1 MDKELGDC
9 NAAQK
14 TFRNDL
20 DLLEDRMMD
29 VEMSAQG
36 AHRMIAE
43 VKEEVRDFSD
53 SFGNLH
59 NQVETMRVEDITW
72 CRSRISTLEKPNN
85 PANKSLWTLVNLL
98 VRRVD
103 DQADQIKDL
112 KAGLAIGG
120 ERVSV
125 LEMSSSMICSRV
137 SVLEMS
143 SSMIRSR
150 VSVLEEAMEI
160 DPPVTDLSGD
170 DDSTD
175 SEYADV
181 DDGGVMLVDDSE
193 EERDQEKVVPI
204 PIPPPVIRIDTPRPP
219 TVLRELIPIE
229 APAPEPAVEV
239 DEGEDDAWYI
249 PPIHHHRIHP
259 LSEFTTAPVD
269 PVPTYVE
276 DRREDPLAGP
286 SREDLAVDGSEDEMW
301 ANLGVNRRDMP
312 AE

>member
-9 NAAQK
+9 AAAQK
-14 TFRNDL
+14 TARTDL
-20 DLLEDRMMD
+20 DLLEDRVMD
-29 VEMSAQG
+29 VEMSTQG

-59 NQVETMRVEDITW
+59 NQVETMRVEDIAW

-112 KAGLAIGG
+112 KAGMVIGG
-120 ERVSV
+120 E
-125 LEMSSSMICSRV
+125 RV

-175 SEYADV
+175 SEYTGV
-181 DDGGVMLVDDSE
+181 DDGGAMLVDDSE
-193 EERDQEKVVPI
+193 DERDQENVVPI
-204 PIPPPVIRIDTPRPP
+204 PVPPPVIRLDTPCPP
-219 TVLRELIPIE
+219 TILQELIPIE
-229 APAPEPAVEV
+229 VPAPEPAVEV

-249 PPIHHHRIHP
+249 PPIHHRRIHP

-269 PVPTYVE
+269 PVPAYVA
-276 DRREDPLAGP
+276 DRLDDPLAGP

-301 ANLGVNRRDMP
+301 ANLGVNRRDTP

>member
-1 MDKELGDC
+1 MDKEIGDC

-14 TFRNDL
+14 TFRTDL
-20 DLLEDRMMD
+20 DLLKDWTMD
-29 VEMSAQG
+29 VEMSASG
-36 AHRMIAE
+36 AHRMIVE

-59 NQVETMRVEDITW
+59 NQVETMRVEDIAW
-72 CRSRISTLEKPNN
+72 CRSRISVLERPNN

-98 VRRVD
+98 VRRVN
-103 DQADQIKDL
+103 DQADLIKDL
-112 KAGLAIGG
+112 RTNLASGK

-125 LEMSSSMICSRV
+125 LEMSS
-137 SVLEMS
+137 L
-143 SSMIRSR
+143 MIRSR
-150 VSVLEEAMEI
+150 VLVLEEAMEI
-160 DPPVTDLSGD
+160 NPPITDLSGD

-181 DDGGVMLVDDSE
+181 DDGGAMLVDDSE
-193 EERDQEKVVPI
+193 EERDQENDVPI
-204 PIPPPVIRIDTPRPP
+204 PIPPPIIRIDTPRPP

-229 APAPEPAVEV
+229 APAPTPAIEV

-249 PPIHHHRIHP
+249 PPIHRRRIHP

-269 PVPTYVE
+269 PVPTYIK
-276 DRREDPLAGP
+276 DPREDPLAGP
-286 SREDLAVDGSEDEMW
+286 HREDLAVDGSEDEMW
-301 ANLGVNRRDMP
+301 ANLGVNRRDTP

>member
-1 MDKELGDC
+1 MDKEIGDC

-14 TFRNDL
+14 TFRTDL
-20 DLLEDRMMD
+20 DVLEDRTMD
-29 VEMSAQG
+29 VEMSASG

-43 VKEEVRDFSD
+43 VKEEVQDLNTLC
-53 SFGNLH
+53 GNLS
-59 NQVETMRVEDITW
+59 NQVETMQVDGITW
-72 CRSRISTLEKPNN
+72 CRSRISVLEKPNN
-85 PANKSLWTLVNLL
+85 PANKSLWLLVNLL
-98 VRRVD
+98 VHRVD
-103 DQADQIKDL
+103 DQADLIKDL
-112 KAGLAIGG
+112 SSGLAGVK

-125 LEMSSSMICSRV
+125 LEM
-137 SVLEMS
+137 L

-160 DPPVTDLSGD
+160 DPPITDLSGD

-181 DDGGVMLVDDSE
+181 DDGGAMLVDDSE
-193 EERDQEKVVPI
+193 EERDQENIVPI
-204 PIPPPVIRIDTPRPP
+204 PIPPPVIRLDTPRPP
-219 TVLRELIPIE
+219 TILRELIPIE
-229 APAPEPAVEV
+229 APAPVPAVEV

-249 PPIHHHRIHP
+249 PPIHRRQIHP
-259 LSEFTTAPVD
+259 LSEFTMAPVD
-269 PVPTYVE
+269 PVPEYVE

-301 ANLGVNRRDMP
+301 ANLGVNRRDTP

>member
-9 NAAQK
+9 SAAQK
-14 TFRNDL
+14 TFRTDL
-20 DLLEDRMMD
+20 DLMEDRMMD

-59 NQVETMRVEDITW
+59 NQVETMRVEDIAW
-72 CRSRISTLEKPNN
+72 CRSRISVLEKPNN

-112 KAGLAIGG
+112 KAGLALGG
-120 ERVSV
+120 E
-125 LEMSSSMICSRV
+125 RV

-181 DDGGVMLVDDSE
+181 DDGGAMLVDDSG
-193 EERDQEKVVPI
+193 DQENVVPI

-219 TVLRELIPIE
+219 TVLRELIPID
-229 APAPEPAVEV
+229 APASGPAVEV

-249 PPIHHHRIHP
+249 PPIHRRRIHP

-286 SREDLAVDGSEDEMW
+286 QRDDLAVDGSEDEMW
-301 ANLGVNRRDMP
+301 ANLGVNRRDTL

>member
-9 NAAQK
+9 TAAQK
-14 TFRNDL
+14 TLRTDMDL
-20 DLLEDRMMD
+20 IEDRMMD

-59 NQVETMRVEDITW
+59 NQVETMRVEDIAW
-72 CRSRISTLEKPNN
+72 CWSRISVLEKPNN

-112 KAGLAIGG
+112 KAGLALGG
-120 ERVSV
+120 E
-125 LEMSSSMICSRV
+125 RV

-150 VSVLEEAMEI
+150 VMVLEEAMEI
-160 DPPVTDLSGD
+160 DPPVTDLSGE

-181 DDGGVMLVDDSE
+181 DDGGAMLVDDSE
-193 EERDQEKVVPI
+193 DERDQENVVPI
-204 PIPPPVIRIDTPRPP
+204 PVPPPIIHLDTPHPP

-229 APAPEPAVEV
+229 APAPEPAVEI

-249 PPIHHHRIHP
+249 PPIHRRRIHP

-276 DRREDPLAGP
+276 DRRDDPLAGP
-286 SREDLAVDGSEDEMW
+286 QRDDLAVDGSEDEMW
-301 ANLGVNRRDMP
+301 ANLGVNRRDTP

>member
-9 NAAQK
+9 TAAQK
-14 TFRNDL
+14 TFQTDL

-43 VKEEVRDFSD
+43 MKEEARDFSD

-59 NQVETMRVEDITW
+59 NQVETMRVEDIAW
-72 CRSRISTLEKPNN
+72 CRSRISSLEKPNN

-112 KAGLAIGG
+112 KAGLALGG
-120 ERVSV
+120 E
-125 LEMSSSMICSRV
+125 RV

-181 DDGGVMLVDDSE
+181 DDGGAMLVDDSE
-193 EERDQEKVVPI
+193 DERDQENIVPI
-204 PIPPPVIRIDTPRPP
+204 PVPP
-219 TVLRELIPIE
+219 TILRELIPIE

-249 PPIHHHRIHP
+249 PPIHRRRIHP

-269 PVPTYVE
+269 PVPTYVA
-276 DRREDPLAGP
+276 DRQEDPLAGP
-286 SREDLAVDGSEDEMW
+286 QRDDLAVDGSEDEMW
-301 ANLGVNRRDMP
+301 ANLGVNRRDTP

>member
-1 MDKELGDC
+1 MDKEIGDC

-14 TFRNDL
+14 TLRTDL
-20 DLLEDRMMD
+20 DVLEDRMMD
-29 VEMSAQG
+29 VEMSASG

-59 NQVETMRVEDITW
+59 NQVETMRVEDIVW
-72 CRSRISTLEKPNN
+72 CWSRISVLEKPNN
-85 PANKSLWTLVNLL
+85 PANKSLWMLANLL

-103 DQADQIKDL
+103 DQADLIKDL
-112 KAGLAIGG
+112 RSDLASGK
-120 ERVSV
+120 E
-125 LEMSSSMICSRV
+125 RV

-160 DPPVTDLSGD
+160 DPPITDLSGD

-175 SEYADV
+175 SEYANV
-181 DDGGVMLVDDSE
+181 DDGGAMLVDDSE
-193 EERDQEKVVPI
+193 EERDQENVVPI
-204 PIPPPVIRIDTPRPP
+204 PIPPPVVRLDTPRPP
-219 TVLRELIPIE
+219 TILRELIPIE
-229 APAPEPAVEV
+229 APAPVPAVEV

-249 PPIHHHRIHP
+249 PPIHRRRIHP

-301 ANLGVNRRDMP
+301 ANLGVNRRDTP
-312 AE
+312 AK

>member
-1 MDKELGDC
+1 MDKEIGDC

-14 TFRNDL
+14 VFRTDL
-20 DLLEDRMMD
+20 DLIEDRMMD
-29 VEMSAQG
+29 VEMSTQG

-43 VKEEVRDFSD
+43 MKEEVRDFSD

-59 NQVETMRVEDITW
+59 NQVETMRMEDIAW
-72 CRSRISTLEKPNN
+72 CRSRISALEKPNN

-125 LEMSSSMICSRV
+125 LEMSSSMI
-137 SVLEMS
+137 
-143 SSMIRSR
+143 RSR
-150 VSVLEEAMEI
+150 VAALEEAMEI

-170 DDSTD
+170 DNSTD

-181 DDGGVMLVDDSE
+181 DDGGAMLVDDSE
-193 EERDQEKVVPI
+193 DERDQENVVPI
-204 PIPPPVIRIDTPRPP
+204 PIPPPVTRLGTPRPP

-229 APAPEPAVEV
+229 APAPEPAVEI

-259 LSEFTTAPVD
+259 LSEFTTAPID

-301 ANLGVNRRDMP
+301 ANLGVNHRSTP

>member
-1 MDKELGDC
+1 MDKEISDC

-14 TFRNDL
+14 TFRTDL
-20 DLLEDRMMD
+20 DLLEDGMMD
-29 VEMSAQG
+29 VEMSALG
-36 AHRMIAE
+36 GHRMIEE
-43 VKEEVRDFSD
+43 VKTDVRDLN
-53 SFGNLH
+53 NLCANLN
-59 NQVETMRVEDITW
+59 NQVESMKQEDIAW
-72 CRSRISTLEKPNN
+72 CRSRISVLEKPNN

-98 VRRVD
+98 VCRVD
-103 DQADQIKDL
+103 DQADLIKDL
-112 KAGLAIGG
+112 SAGLAGSK

-125 LEMSSSMICSRV
+125 LEMLSA
-137 SVLEMS
+137 
-143 SSMIRSR
+143 MIRSR

-160 DPPVTDLSGD
+160 DPPATDLSRD

-181 DDGGVMLVDDSE
+181 DDGGAMLVDDSE
-193 EERDQEKVVPI
+193 EERDQENVIPI
-204 PIPPPVIRIDTPRPP
+204 PIPPPAVRIDTPRPP

-229 APAPEPAVEV
+229 EPAPVPAVEV

-249 PPIHHHRIHP
+249 PPIHRRRIHP

-286 SREDLAVDGSEDEMW
+286 TREDLAVDGSEDEMW
-301 ANLGVNRRDMP
+301 ANLGVNRRDTP

>member
-1 MDKELGDC
+1 MDKEIDDC

-14 TFRNDL
+14 TFRTDL
-20 DLLEDRMMD
+20 DVLEDRMMD
-29 VEMSAQG
+29 VEMSASG

-59 NQVETMRVEDITW
+59 NQVETMRVEDIAW
-72 CRSRISTLEKPNN
+72 CRSRISVLEKPNN

-103 DQADQIKDL
+103 DQADLIKDL
-112 KAGLAIGG
+112 RSDLASGK
-120 ERVSV
+120 E
-125 LEMSSSMICSRV
+125 RV

-150 VSVLEEAMEI
+150 VSVLEEAIEI

-170 DDSTD
+170 DNSTD

-181 DDGGVMLVDDSE
+181 DDGGAMLVDDSE
-193 EERDQEKVVPI
+193 DERDQENIVPI
-204 PIPPPVIRIDTPRPP
+204 LVPPPAVRLDTPRPP

-229 APAPEPAVEV
+229 APAPVPAVEV

-249 PPIHHHRIHP
+249 PPIHRLRIHP

-286 SREDLAVDGSEDEMW
+286 SREDLAVDGLEDEMW
-301 ANLGVNRRDMP
+301 ANLGVNRRDTP

>member
-9 NAAQK
+9 TAAQK
-14 TFRNDL
+14 TLRTDL

-43 VKEEVRDFSD
+43 VKEEVWDFSD

-59 NQVETMRVEDITW
+59 NQVETMRVEDIAW
-72 CRSRISTLEKPNN
+72 CRSRISVLEKPNN

-103 DQADQIKDL
+103 DQADLIKDL
-112 KAGLAIGG
+112 RSDLASGK

-125 LEMSSSMICSRV
+125 LEMSS
-137 SVLEMS
+137 L
-143 SSMIRSR
+143 MIRSR

-181 DDGGVMLVDDSE
+181 DDGGAMLVDDSE
-193 EERDQEKVVPI
+193 EERDQENIVPI
-204 PIPPPVIRIDTPRPP
+204 LIPPPAVRFDTPRPP
-219 TVLRELIPIE
+219 TIIRELIPIE
-229 APAPEPAVEV
+229 APVPVPAVEV
-239 DEGEDDAWYI
+239 EEGEDDAWYI
-249 PPIHHHRIHP
+249 PPIHRRRIHP

-269 PVPTYVE
+269 PVLTYVE
-276 DRREDPLAGP
+276 DRRDDPLAGP

-301 ANLGVNRRDMP
+301 VNLGVNCRDTP

>member
-1 MDKELGDC
+1 MDKELSDC

-14 TFRNDL
+14 TFRMDL

-29 VEMSAQG
+29 VEMSASR

-43 VKEEVRDFSD
+43 VKGEVQDLSTL
-53 SFGNLH
+53 GENLS
-59 NQVETMRVEDITW
+59 NQVESMRVDDIAW
-72 CRSRISTLEKPNN
+72 CRLRISVLEKPNN
-85 PANKSLWTLVNLL
+85 PANKSLWQLINLL

-103 DQADQIKDL
+103 DQSDLIKDL
-112 KAGLAIGG
+112 SSGLASGK
-120 ERVSV
+120 E
-125 LEMSSSMICSRV
+125 RV

-150 VSVLEEAMEI
+150 VAVLEEAMEI

-181 DDGGVMLVDDSE
+181 DDGGAMLVDDSE
-193 EERDQEKVVPI
+193 EERDQENVVPI
-204 PIPPPVIRIDTPRPP
+204 PIPPPILRIDTPRPP
-219 TVLRELIPIE
+219 TVLRELIPIK
-229 APAPEPAVEV
+229 APAPVPAVEV

-249 PPIHHHRIHP
+249 PPIHRRRIHP

-301 ANLGVNRRDMP
+301 ANLGVNRRDTP

>member
-1 MDKELGDC
+1 MDKEIGDC

-14 TFRNDL
+14 TLRTDL
-20 DLLEDRMMD
+20 DLLEDWTMD
-29 VEMSAQG
+29 VEMSASG

-43 VKEEVRDFSD
+43 VKEEVWDFSD

-59 NQVETMRVEDITW
+59 NQVETMRVEDIAW
-72 CRSRISTLEKPNN
+72 CRSRISILEKPNN

-98 VRRVD
+98 VRQVD
-103 DQADQIKDL
+103 DQADLIKDL
-112 KAGLAIGG
+112 RSDLASGK

-125 LEMSSSMICSRV
+125 LEM
-137 SVLEMS
+137 L

-160 DPPVTDLSGD
+160 DPPITDLSGE

-181 DDGGVMLVDDSE
+181 DDGGAMLVDDSE
-193 EERDQEKVVPI
+193 EERDQENVVPI
-204 PIPPPVIRIDTPRPP
+204 PIPPSVVRLDTPRPP
-219 TVLRELIPIE
+219 TILRELIPIE
-229 APAPEPAVEV
+229 APAPVPAVEV

-249 PPIHHHRIHP
+249 PPIHRRRIHP
-259 LSEFTTAPVD
+259 LSEFTAAAVD

-286 SREDLAVDGSEDEMW
+286 HREDLAVDGSEDGMW
-301 ANLGVNRRDMP
+301 ANLGVNRRGTP